1 MKRII
6 KLLGLVLILSLT
18 GCFKNQSMEDITI
31 YTTSYPIEYVTNRLY
46 KEHSTIKSIYPNGVD
61 INKYKITDTLIKKYD
76 DNDMYIFD
84 GLTKERN
91 YVKPMR
97 NQNKNLKIIDVTND
111 ITYQHANEDL
121 WLDPSSLLSIANN
134 IRKGFNEYLDA
145 TYLIDEINN
154 NYNELKIDLTSLES
168 KYREELANTKY
179 DTIVISDDMFL
190 FLENYGLN
198 VISLDKDNENYDKNI
213 IEVKKLIYTGY
224 LKYIFIPDTDTN
236 NNNLNNYSV
245 EKLKLN
251 TLSNL
256 TDEQRENY
264 DYISLMNE
272 NLETLKKQ
280 LNYEE

>member
-134 IRKGFNEYLDA
+134 IRKGFNEYLNA

>member
-46 KEHSTIKSIYPNGVD
+46 KDHSTIKSIYPNGVN

-134 IRKGFNEYLDA
+134 IRKGFNEYLNA

-168 KYREELANTKY
+168 KYREELANTKCN
-179 DTIVISDDMFL
+179 TIVVSDDMFL

-213 IEVKKLIYTGY
+213 IEVNKLIYTGY
-224 LKYIFIPDTDTN
+224 LKYIFVPDIDIN
-236 NNNLNNYSV
+236 NNNLDNYSV
-245 EKLKLN
+245 DKLKLN

-256 TDEQRENY
+256 TDEQRESH

-272 NLETLKKQ
+272 NLEILKKQ
-280 LNYEE
+280 LNS

>member
-1 MKRII
+1 
-6 KLLGLVLILSLT
+6 
-18 GCFKNQSMEDITI
+18 
-31 YTTSYPIEYVTNRLY
+31 
-46 KEHSTIKSIYPNGVD
+46 
-61 INKYKITDTLIKKYD
+61 
-76 DNDMYIFD
+76 
-84 GLTKERN
+84 
-91 YVKPMR
+91 
-97 NQNKNLKIIDVTND
+97 
-111 ITYQHANEDL
+111 
-121 WLDPSSLLSIANN
+121 
-134 IRKGFNEYLDA
+134 
-145 TYLIDEINN
+145 
-154 NYNELKIDLTSLES
+154 
-168 KYREELANTKY
+168 
-179 DTIVISDDMFL
+179 MFL